1 MVVKI
6 NSFTFFGMNVIKA
19 EIEVDIQVKMPE
31 FEIVGMAGQSVR
43 ESCKRIETAIQNSGF
58 HFPGKRIIV
67 NLAPAGIKKTGTFFD
82 FPIAIGILCEKYEM
96 SNLEYTVIIGELSLN
111 GDLRKIP
118 GGLLIA
124 MHAKKL
130 GFTEILCPEENGKEM
145 SIVKGINIVPIKNLR
160 EAVEHLCGIA
170 PKKPLPNLSVE
181 VFQKDPEGYTG
192 SGDMSE
198 VCGQLVAKRGIEV
211 ACAGGHNM
219 LMIGP
224 PGTGKTMLAKR
235 IPGILPPLTLEESL
249 ETTMI
254 YSIAGMI
261 DPENPLIL
269 KRPFRSPHHTS
280 SDISIT
286 GGGKFPKPGEVS
298 LSHNGVLYL
307 DEFQLFKSNVLQV
320 LRQPMEDGKISI
332 SRAEGMVEFPS
343 RFMLVASMN
352 PSYKNT
358 DIDRWEVEEI
368 KSMLKKIS
376 SPLLD
381 RIDMHISVSR
391 VKINEINNSLPQ
403 ESSAKIRERI
413 IKARELQRERFRNS
427 KIFTNAQMSHK
438 EVIAFCEMTTGAKS
452 LLEVIMQ
459 KNFLS
464 IRAYEKILKVSRTI
478 ADLEN
483 SEKIL
488 EHHVTEA
495 LQYRCLDRILFSNI

>member
-6 NSFTFFGMNVIKA
+6 NSFTLFGMNVIKV
-19 EIEVDIQVKMPE
+19 EIEVDIHLKVPE
-31 FEIVGMAGQSVR
+31 FEIVGMAGQSVK
-43 ESCKRIETAIQNSGF
+43 ESYKRIESAIQNSGF

-67 NLAPAGIKKTGTFFD
+67 NLAPAGIKKSGTFFD
-82 FPIAIGILCEKYEM
+82 FPIAIGILNENYEM
-96 SNLEYTVIIGELSLN
+96 AGLEKTILVGELSLN
-111 GDLRKIP
+111 GELRKIP

-130 GFTEILCPEENGKEM
+130 GFKEILCPQENGKEM
-145 SIVKGINIVPIKNLR
+145 SIVEGVNVVPIRNLR
-160 EAVEHLCGIA
+160 EAVEHLCGVTR
-170 PKKPLPNLSVE
+170 KTPLPVLSFESFSENVIE
-181 VFQKDPEGYTG
+181 NIDD
-192 SGDMSE
+192 DMSE

-235 IPGILPPLTLEESL
+235 IPKILPPLTLEESL

-261 DPENPLIL
+261 DPSNPLIL
-269 KRPFRSPHHTS
+269 RRPFRNPHHTS

-286 GGGKFPKPGEVS
+286 GGGKIPKPGEVS

-320 LRQPMEDGKISI
+320 LRQPLEDGKISI

-358 DIDRWEVEEI
+358 DIDVWSPVEI
-368 KSMLKKIS
+368 KSLLKKIS

-381 RIDMHISVSR
+381 RIDMHISVSK
-391 VKINEINNSLPQ
+391 VNMKDINVSSGQ
-403 ESSAKIRERI
+403 ESSSKIRERI
-413 IKARELQRERFRNS
+413 IRARKLQRERLKQYNL
-427 KIFTNAQMSHK
+427 FTNSQMSHK
-438 EVIAFCEMTTGAKS
+438 LVMKFCEMTPGAKS

-459 KNFLS
+459 KYLLS
-464 IRAYEKILKVSRTI
+464 IRAYEKILKVARTI
-478 ADLEN
+478 ADIEN
-483 SEKIL
+483 SGKIL
-488 EHHVTEA
+488 EQHITEA
-495 LQYRCLDRILFSNI
+495 LQYRCLDKIIVSFE